1 MSDNIHRS
9 FTTSVEQA
17 VSSTIS
23 EQKALFVYLVTST
36 YTENTDTFLPKFIDD
51 QTTAIIKSNFILLKL
66 TPNTVEFGYFSQ
78 LFKDLIVPSFYI
90 VNEGKIEAVISN
102 DTTKEEFIKII
113 GKLTKKVKS
122 SDNVST
128 RENISN
134 ENNVVIENL
143 ARNNSQSSSDHDK
156 SVRKYQEKV
165 ARMRQEKIEEKKRL
179 RALLEADQKER
190 KLKEQEN
197 ANVES
202 KLSVH
207 SPSSRKTSTSS
218 TNSCV
223 LSIKLFDGSTMKCEF
238 KSQDTLID
246 VRKWL
251 DSEVEIIPPAKS
263 MPSFATTAYPYPT
276 GYAFHRPALPRVTYL
291 EEQES
296 NTLANLDLTP
306 RSALILKPT
315 YNEVDSD
322 KPDNDVGKTGIFR
335 SLLNVLF
342 SLGTTI
348 FSVFSYGINA
358 PHNQE
363 HRDSSPR
370 YDHRDADNL
379 QSSEDDQSINI
390 HRPPIAG
397 HPGLLMFESTS
408 ASSLLLNIEP
418 NVDETSGD
426 VMRPHSPP
434 IPIESH
440 FNQHSQQAYSTASNI
455 NSRPTTPGSRSLRKM
470 PTVHG
475 DSMEISSN
483 KEKTHKVDTYNGN
496 SINVNERDDDNSRD

>member
-66 TPNTVEFGYFSQ
+66 TQNTVEFGYFSQ

-165 ARMRQEKIEEKKRL
+165 ARMRQERIDEKKRL

-470 PTVHG
+470 PIVHG
-475 DSMEISSN
+475 DSMETSSN
-483 KEKTHKVDTYNGN
+483 KEKPHKVDTYNGN

>member
-1 MSDNIHRS
+1 MNKKH
-9 FTTSVEQA
+9 FCL
-17 VSSTIS
+17 SSHFNLYG
-23 EQKALFVYLVTST
+23 KHGHL
-36 YTENTDTFLPKFIDD
+36 LPKFIDD

-66 TPNTVEFGYFSQ
+66 TQNTVEFGYFSQ

-165 ARMRQEKIEEKKRL
+165 ARMRQERIDEKKRL

-348 FSVFSYGINA
+348 FQFSPMALMLHITKNIVIVLLDTITVMLIICSLVRMT
-358 PHNQE
+358 NQLTFI
-363 HRDSSPR
+363 D
-370 YDHRDADNL
+370 L
-379 QSSEDDQSINI
+379 Q
-390 HRPPIAG
+390 
-397 HPGLLMFESTS
+397 LLV
-408 ASSLLLNIEP
+408 IQ
-418 NVDETSGD
+418 DC
-426 VMRPHSPP
+426 
-434 IPIESH
+434 
-440 FNQHSQQAYSTASNI
+440 
-455 NSRPTTPGSRSLRKM
+455 
-470 PTVHG
+470 
-475 DSMEISSN
+475 
-483 KEKTHKVDTYNGN
+483 
-496 SINVNERDDDNSRD
+496 

>member
-1 MSDNIHRS
+1 MSDNIQRS
-9 FTTSVEQA
+9 FITSVEQA

-23 EQKALFVYLVTST
+23 KQKPLFVYLVTSG
-36 YTENTDTFLPKFIDD
+36 YTENTDTFLPKFIDE
-51 QTTAIIKSNFILLKL
+51 QTSAIIKSNFILLKL
-66 TPNTVEFGYFSQ
+66 TQNTVEFGYFSQ

-113 GKLTKKVKS
+113 GKLTKHTPSINNTS
-122 SDNVST
+122 SHESRHT
-128 RENISN
+128 
-134 ENNVVIENL
+134 ENNVVVESSR
-143 ARNNSQSSSDHDK
+143 RNHSKPSSDHDK
-156 SVRKYQEKV
+156 SVRKYQEGV

-197 ANVES
+197 AIAES
-202 KLSVH
+202 ETSTK
-207 SPSSRKTSTSS
+207 SPSTKQTSPSS

-223 LSIKLFDGSTMKCEF
+223 LSIKLFDGSTMKREF
-238 KSQDTLID
+238 KAHDTLVD

-276 GYAFHRPALPRVTYL
+276 GYAFHRPALPRVTYS

-296 NTLANLDLTP
+296 NTLADLDLTP

-322 KPDNDVGKTGIFR
+322 KPDNDIGKTGIFR

-342 SLGTTI
+342 TLGATI
-348 FSVFSYGINA
+348 FSVFSYGVNA

-363 HRDSSPR
+363 RRDSSPR
-370 YDHRDADNL
+370 NDHNETENL
-379 QSSEDDQSINI
+379 QSSEDDQSVNI
-390 HRPPIAG
+390 HRPSIAG
-397 HPGLLMFESTS
+397 HPGSLMFESTS
-408 ASSLLLNIEP
+408 ASSLFLNIEP
-418 NVDETSGD
+418 DVEETSGD
-426 VMRPHSPP
+426 VLRPHSPP
-434 IPIESH
+434 VPIESH
-440 FNQHSQQAYSTASNI
+440 FNQYSQQAYSTASNI
-455 NSRPTTPGSRSLRKM
+455 NSRPTTPGSRSLRQM

-475 DSMEISSN
+475 ESKETSSKKEQTHNVDS
-483 KEKTHKVDTYNGN
+483 YNGN
-496 SINVNERDDDNSRD
+496 SINVHERDDETPKD

>member
-1 MSDNIHRS
+1 M
-9 FTTSVEQA
+9 
-17 VSSTIS
+17 
-23 EQKALFVYLVTST
+23 
-36 YTENTDTFLPKFIDD
+36 
-51 QTTAIIKSNFILLKL
+51 
-66 TPNTVEFGYFSQ
+66 
-78 LFKDLIVPSFYI
+78 
-90 VNEGKIEAVISN
+90 ISN

-165 ARMRQEKIEEKKRL
+165 ARMRQERIDEKKRL

-263 MPSFATTAYPYPT
+263 MPS
-276 GYAFHRPALPRVTYL
+276 
-291 EEQES
+291 
-296 NTLANLDLTP
+296 
-306 RSALILKPT
+306 
-315 YNEVDSD
+315 
-322 KPDNDVGKTGIFR
+322 
-335 SLLNVLF
+335 
-342 SLGTTI
+342 
-348 FSVFSYGINA
+348 
-358 PHNQE
+358 
-363 HRDSSPR
+363 
-370 YDHRDADNL
+370 
-379 QSSEDDQSINI
+379 
-390 HRPPIAG
+390 
-397 HPGLLMFESTS
+397 
-408 ASSLLLNIEP
+408 LLLQLI
-418 NVDETSGD
+418 
-426 VMRPHSPP
+426 H
-434 IPIESH
+434 I
-440 FNQHSQQAYSTASNI
+440 QQDTLSIVLHYLVLLIWKSKN
-455 NSRPTTPGSRSLRKM
+455 PTLW
-470 PTVHG
+470 PTW
-475 DSMEISSN
+475 I
-483 KEKTHKVDTYNGN
+483 
-496 SINVNERDDDNSRD
+496 

>member
-1 MSDNIHRS
+1 MNKST
-9 FTTSVEQA
+9 FCL
-17 VSSTIS
+17 SSHFNLYG
-23 EQKALFVYLVTST
+23 KHGHL
-36 YTENTDTFLPKFIDD
+36 LPKFIDD

-66 TPNTVEFGYFSQ
+66 TQNTVEFGYFSQ

-165 ARMRQEKIEEKKRL
+165 ARMRQERIDEKKRL

-322 KPDNDVGKTGIFR
+322 KPDNDVGKQ
-335 SLLNVLF
+335 V
-342 SLGTTI
+342 
-348 FSVFSYGINA
+348 FSVA
-358 PHNQE
+358 C
-363 HRDSSPR
+363 
-370 YDHRDADNL
+370 
-379 QSSEDDQSINI
+379 
-390 HRPPIAG
+390 
-397 HPGLLMFESTS
+397 
-408 ASSLLLNIEP
+408 
-418 NVDETSGD
+418 
-426 VMRPHSPP
+426 
-434 IPIESH
+434 
-440 FNQHSQQAYSTASNI
+440 
-455 NSRPTTPGSRSLRKM
+455 
-470 PTVHG
+470 
-475 DSMEISSN
+475 
-483 KEKTHKVDTYNGN
+483 
-496 SINVNERDDDNSRD
+496 